1 MKQCTEFCCCSGGG
15 RGNNEEFIS
24 QFNASANASEQLMLI
39 YNARSRPQNI
49 FFHAVENAGSLL
61 YCVDFVNLCRRD
73 PHIFNSSQENILLI
87 AAYSLIS
94 IDLTPGQL
102 SVYLILAHIAYF
114 CSFLADF
121 ISFLADFISFL
132 ADFSSFLADFG
143 SFLAHFPV
151 QLIFEAELIFSKAD
165 KFK

>member
-1 MKQCTEFCCCSGGG
+1 
-15 RGNNEEFIS
+15 
-24 QFNASANASEQLMLI
+24 MLI

-49 FFHAVENAGSLL
+49 FFHAVENAGSPL
-61 YCVDFVNLCRRD
+61 YCVDFVNLCLGD

-151 QLIFEAELIFSKAD
+151 
-165 KFK
+165 

>member
-1 MKQCTEFCCCSGGG
+1 MKWDHTLPKI
-15 RGNNEEFIS
+15 N
-24 QFNASANASEQLMLI
+24 QLSLH
-39 YNARSRPQNI
+39 SPQK
-49 FFHAVENAGSLL
+49 
-61 YCVDFVNLCRRD
+61 Y
-73 PHIFNSSQENILLI
+73 IFNSSQENILLI

-114 CSFLADF
+114 CSFLAEF

-151 QLIFEAELIFSKAD
+151 
-165 KFK
+165 

>member
-1 MKQCTEFCCCSGGG
+1 
-15 RGNNEEFIS
+15 
-24 QFNASANASEQLMLI
+24 MLI

-49 FFHAVENAGSLL
+49 FFHAVENARFAL
-61 YCVDFVNLCRRD
+61 YCSDCVTLCRANL
-73 PHIFNSSQENILLI
+73 HIFNSSQENILLV

-151 QLIFEAELIFSKAD
+151 
-165 KFK
+165 